1 MNRAVSSRCDGFTVF
16 IIKEALFGVLHGD
29 GVSPRKQTSNGAY
42 ELSTAI
48 NSLKRSLDVMTPVRA
63 VVASGSNAA
72 VSNRGTFDGV
82 NRDDY
87 F

>member
-48 NSLKRSLDVMTPVRA
+48 RRSASKKLPETDVGENWKFAQPYPCKSVFW
-63 VVASGSNAA
+63 SSFHG
-72 VSNRGTFDGV
+72 
-82 NRDDY
+82 
-87 F
+87 